1 MLRYTVDYSRV
12 ILLVWPTMLTCV
24 QSLGSLCIYLWHMHI
39 VHTTQTDTYREKKK
53 KPTQHTHTHTETES
67 QRFLSLFHLN
77 IFIHSLFLTFSLS
90 VCIAFVVAVAVV
102 CCLFY
107 FSFHSLFFPPAH
119 SIGITVH
126 RVAAIR
132 FDILQYKALARVM
145 ELANSLNPTNTLILY
160 IYTQQWKHTHANTY
174 LDTVPVKSTLY

>member
-1 MLRYTVDYSRV
+1 MCAV
-12 ILLVWPTMLTCV
+12 IGV
-24 QSLGSLCIYLWHMHI
+24 I
-39 VHTTQTDTYREKKK
+39 VHLSLTYAYSTYNTHRHIQRKEEK
-53 KPTQHTHTHTETES
+53 THSTHTHTETES